1 PTFYQLP
8 NEKHEEGSTMRSLEP
23 TKRQKEVLEAIT
35 IYKTTNG
42 YPPSFRELG
51 GLVGLKSSS
60 TISSM
65 LDSLRKKGYVTWQEG
80 RPRTLQILKVC

>member
-1 PTFYQLP
+1 
-8 NEKHEEGSTMRSLEP
+8 MRSLEP
-23 TKRQKEVLEAIT
+23 TKRQKEVLEAIKV
-35 IYKTTNG
+35 YKTENG

-51 GLVGLKSSS
+51 RAVGLKPSS

-80 RPRTLQILKVC
+80 RPRTLQILKTSETTV